1 MCVCVSVCV
10 CFCVFLCLC
19 VCAAFTCRCV
29 CLYATHMLNECW
41 QTIIILLLFVCL
53 ALAWPSLSL
62 ALCLCVSLSLCLSA
76 GLYVCLSFCLPV
88 RLSVSSHDF
97 ATRLRN
103 SVSVV
108 VRPSACLVQSSH
120 LSHSTLP
127 VSFSLSACLFVCL
140 TAFVIRI
147 RCCICAVDYFLL
159 IFLSLFEQIFTCN
172 VELPLSRS
180 LFPLSSKWALRCFSI
195 WN

>member
-1 MCVCVSVCV
+1 M
-10 CFCVFLCLC
+10 CVFLCVCC
-19 VCAAFTCRCV
+19 VCCIHMSL
-29 CLYATHMLNECW
+29 CLSICNAHAKRMLTNNYYF
-41 QTIIILLLFVCL
+41 IIICL
-53 ALAWPSLSL
+53 SGSSL
-62 ALCLCVSLSLCLSA
+62 ALSFAGTLSLSLCLSA
-76 GLYVCLSFCLPV
+76 GLYVCLSVCLPV

-108 VRPSACLVQSSH
+108 VRPSACLVQSSY

-172 VELPLSRS
+172 VELGLRS
-180 LFPLSSKWALRCFSI
+180 LSLSLYSLSFCFYI